1 MLLGKLYKCIHS
13 SRNGVSVCCDL
24 SSQDCA
30 PLCVCAGDGE
40 WGGVGGSSWT
50 TLERGMGSGVD
61 ATWTTLERGMGWLRL
76 GCLLEGFFAEVSF

>member
-50 TLERGMGSGVD
+50 TLERGMG
-61 ATWTTLERGMGWLRL
+61 WLRL